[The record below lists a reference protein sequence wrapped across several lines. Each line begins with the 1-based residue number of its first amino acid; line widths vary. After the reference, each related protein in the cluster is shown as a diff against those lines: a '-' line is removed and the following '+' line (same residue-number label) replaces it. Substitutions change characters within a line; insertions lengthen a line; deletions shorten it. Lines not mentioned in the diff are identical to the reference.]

1 MPESK
6 IEATH
11 RLQRD
16 GRWTAAC
23 EFRDRVRREL
33 RQAGKTKGE
42 ANDEA
47 WRRMSEEF
55 PPVVAIQQENPE
67 VDLVGDDG
75 DDFPTNLL
83 PGDGDF
89 EADIRWAWKTI
100 GDPVQPEDAPNG
112 SAWYL
117 HMFAIQSFDKFLPLV
132 AKSIGMTDTGSKR
145 MRADRDRQFA
155 ILAVLKAEFAAQD
168 EAEFAAQEESVPQGP
183 AATTRTTLGVVR

>member
-47 WRRMSEEF
+47 WSRMSEEF
-55 PPVVAIQQENPE
+55 PPVVVIQQGQSED
-67 VDLVGDDG
+67 DLVADDS
-75 DDFPTNLL
+75 DDFPTNLP
-83 PGDGDF
+83 PGDCNF
-89 EADIRWAWKTI
+89 EADLRWAWNTI

-112 SAWYL
+112 SAWCL
-117 HMFAIQSFDKFLPLV
+117 HMFAIQQFDKFLPLV
-132 AKSIGMTDTGSKR
+132 VKSIGMRDKGAKSNR
-145 MRADRDRQFA
+145 EDRDRQFK
-155 ILAVLKAEFAAQD
+155 ILDVLAAEFAAQ
-168 EAEFAAQEESVPQGP
+168 AESVPQGP
-183 AATTRTTLGVVR
+183 AATPGNTLGAVR

>member
-1 MPESK
+1 MTKGFPMPESK

-55 PPVVAIQQENPE
+55 PPIEVTQAQQGQPANE
-67 VDLVGDDG
+67 LLSDDEDG
-75 DDFPTNLL
+75 LDFPTNLR
-83 PGDGDF
+83 PS
-89 EADIRWAWKTI
+89 DIASFDDDLRWAWNTI
-100 GDPVQPEDAPNG
+100 GDPVRPEDAPNG

-117 HMFAIQSFDKFLPLV
+117 HLFAIQQFDKFLPLV
-132 AKSIGMTDTGSKR
+132 VKSIGVGDKGAKSNR
-145 MRADRDRQFA
+145 EDRDRQFA
-155 ILAVLKAEFAAQD
+155 ILAAL
-168 EAEFAAQEESVPQGP
+168 EAEFAGQKNLPK
-183 AATTRTTLGVVR
+183 